1 MDSTVIVAVISFA
14 GTLIGTAGGIV
25 ASSKLTE
32 YRLEQLE
39 KKVETYTATA
49 SKIPVLE
56 EKILSLNRRIK
67 SLEKDNSSSCGYFE
81 NLQ

>member
-1 MDSTVIVAVISFA
+1 MVAIISFI

-25 ASSKLTE
+25 ASSKLTN

-39 KKVETYTATA
+39 KKMDSNTAVT

-56 EKILSLNRRIK
+56 EKLGNVTRRI
-67 SLEKDNSSSCGYFE
+67 SILEKENRDNFGFFDGC
-81 NLQ
+81 